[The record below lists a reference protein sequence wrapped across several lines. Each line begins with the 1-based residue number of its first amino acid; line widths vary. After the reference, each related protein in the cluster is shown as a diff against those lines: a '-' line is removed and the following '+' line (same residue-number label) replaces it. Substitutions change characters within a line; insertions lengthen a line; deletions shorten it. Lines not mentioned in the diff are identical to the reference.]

1 MQFSFRVCFVL
12 LLGLSSFINAQD
24 LQLASPE
31 AVGMSS
37 ERLERLTKAFSD
49 YEKNDRMAGS
59 VILLARKGKIFYYEA
74 FGDNDIEA
82 KRAMQ
87 KDAIFRIAS
96 QTKAV
101 TCVGIM
107 ILQEEGLLD
116 IHDNLSQYI
125 PAFKNS
131 TVAVA
136 DDNGGYTIE
145 KAKRS
150 IKIYDLLTYRAGIG
164 YGYGV
169 PEDQWREAG
178 IQSWYLAD
186 KDETILEVVNK
197 MAKLPNEFQPG
208 QRWKYGYNNDILGA
222 VIEVASG
229 MPLDK
234 FFEDRIFKPLGMT
247 DTYFF
252 LPKKKKDRLA
262 TLYSR
267 RDGQLKR
274 APDGNGR
281 KGQGDYIDGPR
292 KCFSGGAGLLSTAMD
307 YGKFLQ
313 MLLNNGKLNGK
324 QILSRK
330 SVELMTVNHI
340 GDMPYKRGPG
350 HGFGL
355 GFRTVEDVGQTGVLG
370 SEREYGWRGAYHSK
384 YWVDPKEELIVV
396 YFTQLSPTGGLND
409 HDMLRN
415 MVYQAIAD

>member
-59 VILLARKGKIFYYEA
+59 VILLARRGKIFYYEA

-116 IHDNLSQYI
+116 ITITFRTYLPLKIVPLPLLMIMVTPLKSQT
-125 PAFKNS
+125 S
-131 TVAVA
+131 T
-136 DDNGGYTIE
+136 
-145 KAKRS
+145 
-150 IKIYDLLTYRAGIG
+150 KIYDLLTYRAGIG

-169 PEDQWREAG
+169 PEDKWREVS

-247 DTYFF
+247 DTHFF

-330 SVELMTVNHI
+330 SVELMTINHI
-340 GDMPYKRGPG
+340 GDMPYKRAQ
-350 HGFGL
+350 
-355 GFRTVEDVGQTGVLG
+355 DMVL
-370 SEREYGWRGAYHSK
+370 
-384 YWVDPKEELIVV
+384 V
-396 YFTQLSPTGGLND
+396 
-409 HDMLRN
+409 
-415 MVYQAIAD
+415 